1 MTAPSDLANRA
12 LAASGA
18 DYRIGNILGGGK
30 IEELIRDVYVPCRQQ
45 LLRAARWAFARK
57 ETPLFLLAKRR
68 DNFSLDNLG
77 ENGQPISDQVI
88 WPWRYEYMYPIDC
101 MEVRFVIRR
110 HDRHDGDNLQ
120 PTPPS
125 FVNIPI
131 PNGWATGGVVNV
143 GSQREIRHRQI
154 QRARF
159 LKAIDPNFP
168 GLVGAI
174 TDWSQ
179 MPDLEG
185 QVGVGL
191 TARTV
196 ILTDQR
202 HAMAV
207 YTADVEFPDEWDSMF
222 QQAFVDLLTSYIAL
236 PVAVALDKDKAFGT
250 KMMELAIARAKVVI
264 TQARVADANEGTQ
277 STDTVPDWIHDRWR
291 YTGGRNGGGYGLG
304 GYGDG
309 EDGYGGGFGE
319 ISGPVVFG
327 NGSAF

>member
-1 MTAPSDLANRA
+1 MATPADIANRA
-12 LAASGA
+12 LMASGA
-18 DYRIGNILGGGK
+18 DYRIGSILGGGK
-30 IEELIRDVYVPCRQQ
+30 VEELIRDVYVPCRQQ
-45 LLRAARWAFARK
+45 LLRAAKWGFARK
-57 ETPLFLLAKRR
+57 EANLFLLAARR
-68 DNFSLDNLG
+68 
-77 ENGQPISDQVI
+77 NGFEAPELQPDGTPISDQVI
-88 WPWRYEYMYPIDC
+88 WPWHREYMYPIDC
-101 MEVRFVIRR
+101 MQVHFVIRR
-110 HDRHDGDNLQ
+110 HDRGGDGAGL

-125 FVNIPI
+125 FVNIPV

-143 GSQREIRHRQI
+143 GSQREGHHRQV

-179 MPDLEG
+179 LPDLEN

-207 YTADVEFPDEWDSMF
+207 YTSDVEFPDEWDSQF
-222 QQAFVDLLTSYIAL
+222 QQAFVDLLASYIAL
-236 PVAVALDKDKAFGT
+236 PVAVALDKDKAFGM
-250 KMMELAIARAKVVI
+250 KMMEAAIGRAKMII
-264 TQARVADANEGTQ
+264 TQARVADANEGNQ

-291 YTGGRNGGGYGLG
+291 YTGGRNGGGYGAGDDGYGHGGG
-304 GYGDG
+304 GYG
-309 EDGYGGGFGE
+309 EQ
-319 ISGPVVFG
+319 SGLVVFG
-327 NGSAF
+327 NSSSF